1 MSLILDLCGGT
12 GSWSQ
17 PYVEAGYEVLVVTQ
31 PAMDVRA
38 FDVPDGVQGVLAAPP
53 CTELAGSGARWWA
66 DKPPE
71 LLAEALEVVDAC
83 LGIIEACRPAWWAL
97 ENPIGR
103 LRRLRRDRLGE
114 PRLIFDPCDYGDPW
128 RKRTLLWGEFTLP
141 ETDPVLG
148 FGWWGFREL
157 GGKSERTK
165 RLRSVTPPGFARA
178 FFDANP

>member
-1 MSLILDLCGGT
+1 VIDPIAGG
-12 GSWSQ
+12 G
-17 PYVEAGYEVLVVTQ
+17 
-31 PAMDVRA
+31 DVRT
-38 FDVPDGVQGVLAAPP
+38 FEHVGEDVHGILAAPP
-53 CTELAGSGARWWA
+53 CTEFASSGARWWA
-66 DKPPE
+66 GKPPK
-71 LLAEALEVVDAC
+71 LLAEALAVVDAC
-83 LGIIEACRPAWWAL
+83 LGIIETCKPAWWAL

-103 LRRLRRDRLGE
+103 LRRLRLGRLGQ

-141 ETDPVLG
+141 ISDPVLG

-165 RLRSVTPPGFARA
+165 RMRSITPSGFARA